1 MESRVYSF
9 ELIVMRAYVLSC
21 FRTYDNGTYRTDGA
35 DETVK
40 KLYNGVKEFDN
51 YGMMKICK

>member
-1 MESRVYSF
+1 
-9 ELIVMRAYVLSC
+9 MRAYVLSY
-21 FRTYDNGTYRTDGA
+21 FRTYDNGTYRTDGT

-51 YGMMKICK
+51 

>member
-1 MESRVYSF
+1 MRVYSF
-9 ELIVMRAYVLSC
+9 ELIVMRAYVLTC